1 MFYYLDNY
9 TLSFISIVFSII
21 KNMGYTMNKKLY
33 NSIFFKIFMLFMLVL
48 IVQLSVII
56 FLVLPQYK
64 SNTQELITAQA
75 KEVLHSIYNE
85 VKATDHEHSSVLQL
99 SEDLKK
105 QSLKNILQ
113 LATSIIEQQHKL
125 YLSGKLSLKE
135 AQQNSLKAVEELR
148 YNANDYFWISDK
160 NMTLLAHPDDKLRN
174 HSAKNVQDVH
184 GNYIIKDIVDASR
197 KNSQGFYTYWWN
209 RLNSKLPVKKI
220 AYYSSYKPWDW
231 VIGSGIYM
239 TDIEKISK
247 EYEEILNN
255 KLAKLIRETKIGKTG
270 YIYIFDKEHNMIFHP
285 NSYLIGPA
293 FKTLMNPGT
302 NETMARSLEKAAH
315 TKDGSLEYKWDR
327 PDDKNNFIYDKV
339 SWIQYYEPLGWYI
352 ASSAYLDELNEPIRK
367 FSRDSIA
374 LNLTI
379 AFFITIILYFL
390 LQNLLRPI
398 TRIIEAAKFIQRGD
412 FSHRIDV
419 EQKDEIGLLVQT
431 FNQMTQELDNK
442 QKIQNRV
449 ESELYDAKI
458 SADKANKSKSEF
470 LANMSHEIRT
480 PLNGIIGLTDLTL
493 KTDLSEKQRQYLE
506 QSKSSSKGLLHII
519 NDILDF
525 SKIEA
530 GKIELNSEAFK
541 LSEVLENIK
550 SIFEH
555 EVESK
560 DLYLKIDT
568 YEDYTLIG
576 DSLRLGQVLINLTAN
591 AIKFTKNGGVE
602 ISVHTIENDEVS
614 VSLEFVVKDSGIGI
628 NSESLP
634 KLFSAFTQAD
644 SSTTRKFGGTGLGL
658 SISKQL
664 VELMGGTIQAQ
675 SELGKGSSFIFVL
688 NFDKSL
694 DNFEENKQLNTLNNS
709 YEMIHNLSILVVEDN
724 KTNQLVLDGM
734 FEDFDIELD
743 FADNGLQGVKMT
755 DTKSYDL
762 ILMDLQMPIMGGIEA
777 TKIIKQ
783 KYKDIPII
791 ALSAA
796 VLPEDI
802 EQSKA
807 AGMIAH
813 IAKPIDSR
821 KLLSFINN
829 IFMNESNI

>member
-614 VSLEFVVKDSGIGI
+614 VTLEFILKDSGIGI
-628 NSESLP
+628 DSESLP

-644 SSTTRKFGGTGLGL
+644 NSTTRKFGGTGLGL

>member
-1 MFYYLDNY
+1 MD
-9 TLSFISIVFSII
+9 
-21 KNMGYTMNKKLY
+21 KKTY
-33 NSIFFKIFMLFMLVL
+33 HSVFFKIFMLFMLVL
-48 IVQLSVII
+48 IVEQLVIV
-56 FLVLPQYK
+56 FLVLPNYK

-75 KEVLHSIYNE
+75 KEILHSIYNE

-99 SEDLKK
+99 SEELKK
-105 QSLKNILQ
+105 QSLKNVLQ

-148 YNANDYFWISDK
+148 YNQNDYFWISDK

-184 GNYIIKDIVDASR
+184 GNYIIKDIVNASR
-197 KNSQGFYTYWWN
+197 KNPQGFYTYWWN

-220 AYYSSYKPWDW
+220 AYYTSYKPWDW
-231 VIGSGIYM
+231 VIGSGIYI

-247 EYEEILNN
+247 EYEEILNK

-302 NETMARSLEKAAH
+302 NETMATSLEKAAQ
-315 TKDGSLEYKWDR
+315 DGSLEYKWDR
-327 PDDKNNFIYDKV
+327 PDDKNNFIYEKV

-352 ASSAYLDELNEPIRK
+352 ASSAYLDELNEPIRN
-367 FSRDSIA
+367 FSRESVA
-374 LNLTI
+374 LNLAI

-390 LQNLLRPI
+390 LQKLLRPI
-398 TRIIEAAKFIQRGD
+398 TRIIEAAKFIQTGD

-614 VSLEFVVKDSGIGI
+614 VTLEFILKDSGIGI
-628 NSESLP
+628 DSESLP

-644 SSTTRKFGGTGLGL
+644 NSTTRKFGGTGLGL

-664 VELMGGTIQAQ
+664 VELMGGTIKAQ

-688 NFDKSL
+688 KFDKSL
-694 DNFEENKQLNTLNNS
+694 DELKENQHLDTLYNS

-734 FEDFDIELD
+734 FEDFDVELD
-743 FADNGLQGVKMT
+743 FADNGLQGVEMT

>member
-1 MFYYLDNY
+1 MD
-9 TLSFISIVFSII
+9 
-21 KNMGYTMNKKLY
+21 KKSY
-33 NSIFFKIFMLFMLVL
+33 HSVFFKIFMLFMLVL
-48 IVQLSVII
+48 IVEQLVIV
-56 FLVLPQYK
+56 FLVLPNYK

-75 KEVLHSIYNE
+75 KEILHSIYNE

>member
-602 ISVHTIENDEVS
+602 ISVHTIENDEVG